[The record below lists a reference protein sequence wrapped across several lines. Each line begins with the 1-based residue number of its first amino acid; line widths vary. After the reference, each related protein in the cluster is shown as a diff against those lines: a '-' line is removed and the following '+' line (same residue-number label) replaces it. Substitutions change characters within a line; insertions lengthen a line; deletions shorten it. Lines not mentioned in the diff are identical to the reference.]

1 MHRFYM
7 LLLMVSFSCA
17 AYAQEATI
25 KGQVLDTIETKKLQY
40 SNILLIRK
48 TDSILVKTVRADE
61 NGHFELNN
69 LKKGSYTLVISYP
82 KMADYVNDIQL
93 SEKSKIDL
101 GRIRMDLKSNLLK
114 EVQITMAKR
123 AVSMKGDTLVFQ
135 ADSFKVAEHAN
146 VLELLKR
153 LPGVEIDQNG
163 KIKAQGKEVNRV
175 LVDGDEFFGDDPVMA
190 TRYLKAKGIEEVQIY
205 DKKSKD
211 AMFTGID
218 DGVRE
223 KTINLKTKDNAKN
236 GYISDFDVKSDLSH
250 YHDDGG
256 LAAVYIKKLKVAAY
270 GNQTNLSLINN
281 ANQSFAF
288 FSGVYD
294 NYIKINSNDAGIP
307 GAGSNIYNNVA
318 GSGLPDNLKLGGY
331 AANKWNDNKNAAL
344 LNYSYF
350 DNRSTNFQSS
360 KTRELLPDGSVFTSL
375 GNNNNS
381 SRNIGN
387 ELKATATLTLDTTST
402 LNIDFR
408 GKHNRNENN
417 ADIFSQ
423 NLGNNDALIS
433 KNTQSNIGSG
443 SADTFNGNVNY
454 SKKFRKNGR
463 TLAVDFQPESK
474 KGSGTQTEL
483 NTTSYYGAD
492 GTLIG
497 TDVLNLRKEDTGSQ
511 YSVAGKISYT
521 EPLSKRLSLQASYS
535 LKSINSN
542 SYKQTY
548 NNSPVA
554 GAQSQRIDSLSN
566 DFKYNSFTN
575 IGKAILQYRKQKLTA
590 SSGLEVTQTNFALH
604 DIDRDKTFDR
614 SYVNFAPATNINL
627 QLDQFSNVSLQYT
640 GASNQPAIDQLQPI
654 REIDNPLYQVVGNP
668 NLKPSFSNN
677 FNLAMNKF
685 SMQGMSINISAS
697 YSFTTNAIT
706 NTQTIDQFNRKVSS
720 FINVSGNNTA
730 RVSAGFSSVIKPI
743 NIRYGAD
750 VNYSRNNNTT
760 VINAVFNHN
769 RNNQYGAG
777 GRLSYFTKDLSF
789 NYISNLALN
798 NGTSSLGTLNSGT
811 TLTHTHNFSGSVRLP
826 YKVEFITDALLSYRP
841 ANAAFDKA
849 LNTYQWNASL
859 GIKLLKDESLQL
871 KLSVNDILNQQT
883 GYNRVINGNSTSET
897 TFSYIPRFI
906 LVGIR
911 WNMSDNFILADKKS
925 K

>member
-48 TDSILVKTVRADE
+48 TDSILIKTVRADE
-61 NGHFELNN
+61 NGHFELKN
-69 LKKGSYTLVISYP
+69 LKKGFYTLVITYP
-82 KMADYVNDIQL
+82 KMADYVTDIQL
-93 SEKSKIDL
+93 SEQSKIDL
-101 GRIRMDLKSNLLK
+101 GRIRMDLKSSLLK
-114 EVQITMAKR
+114 EVQITMAKK

-190 TRYLKAKGIEEVQIY
+190 TRYLKAKGIAEVQIY

-223 KTINLKTKDNAKN
+223 KTINLKTKENARN

-256 LAAVYIKKLKVAAY
+256 LAAVYVKKLKLAAY
-270 GNQTNLSLINN
+270 GNQTNLSLLNN
-281 ANQSFAF
+281 SNLAFASFSAN
-288 FSGVYD
+288 YD
-294 NYIKINSNDAGIP
+294 NYTKINSNDAGIP
-307 GAGSNIYNNVA
+307 GAGNNIYNNTT

-331 AANKWNDNKNAAL
+331 AADKWNDNKDAAT

-350 DNRSTNFQSS
+350 DNRSTNFQTT
-360 KTRELLPDGSVFTSL
+360 KMRELLPDGSVFTTL
-375 GNNNNS
+375 NTNNNS

-387 ELKATATLTLDTTST
+387 DLKANVALVLDTTST

-423 NLGNNDALIS
+423 SLGNDDMLIS
-433 KNTQSNIGSG
+433 KNTQSNTGSG
-443 SADTFNGNVNY
+443 NADIFNGNINY
-454 SKKFRKNGR
+454 SKQFKKAGR
-463 TLAVDFQPESK
+463 TLAIDFQPESK
-474 KGSGTQTEL
+474 KGSSTQTKL
-483 NTTSYYGAD
+483 NNTSYYNAD
-492 GTLIG
+492 GTLIR
-497 TDVLNLRKEDTGSQ
+497 TDILDLREEDTGSQ
-511 YSVAGKISYT
+511 YSVASKISYT
-521 EPLSKRLSLQASYS
+521 EPISKRLSLQASYS
-535 LKSINSN
+535 FKNINSN

-548 NNSPVA
+548 NNNPLAA
-554 GAQSQRIDSLSN
+554 GQSQKIDSLSN

-575 IGKAILQYRKQKLTA
+575 IGKAILQYKKQKLTA
-590 SSGLEVTQTNFALH
+590 SGGLEVTQTNFALH
-604 DIDRDKTFDR
+604 DIDRNKTFDR
-614 SYVNFAPATNINL
+614 SYANFSPATNINL
-627 QLDQFSNVSLQYT
+627 QLDRFSSVSLQYS
-640 GASNQPAIDQLQPI
+640 GASNQPAIDQLQPV
-654 REIDNPLYQVVGNP
+654 REIDNPLYQVIGNP

-685 SMQGMSINISAS
+685 NMQGMTIQIGAS

-706 NTQTIDQFNRKVSS
+706 STQTIDQFNRRVSS
-720 FINVSGNNTA
+720 FINVNGNNSA
-730 RVSAGFSSVIKPI
+730 RVSAGLGSAIKSI
-743 NIRYGAD
+743 NVRYGAD
-750 VNYSRNNNTT
+750 VSYTRNNNTS
-760 VINAVFNHN
+760 VINSIFNHN
-769 RNNQYGAG
+769 KSNQYSTG
-777 GRLSYFTKDLSF
+777 GTLFYYTKDISFSYFSRLTLSD
-789 NYISNLALN
+789 
-798 NGTSSLGTLNSGT
+798 GTSSLGTLNNGT
-811 TLTHTHNFSGSVRLP
+811 SLTHTHNFTGVVRLP
-826 YKVEFITDALLSYRP
+826 YKVEFATDALLSYRP
-841 ANAAFDKA
+841 ANAAFDKSS
-849 LNTYQWNASL
+849 NTYQWNASL

-883 GYNRVINGNSTSET
+883 GYTRAVNGSSTVEN

-906 LVGIR
+906 LAGIR
-911 WNMSDNFILADKKS
+911 WNMSDNFMIKEKKS